1 MSQIFDRL
9 NTLLQQTQVNT
20 KVIDQLNGAVI
31 KTEPN
36 IRYYLSNV
44 YNSTI
49 HLNKCKQLKLLNCRN
64 VKIVSDKLP
73 IMGLHLLRT
82 DNTTMN
88 IKSTPPKSGEGY
100 ISLDSSVKGEFD
112 LDQECM
118 IEVNACSQIIVN
130 DTNISDQFFDST
142 WKMSHAENDCNY

>member
-1 MSQIFDRL
+1 MSSHIFDTL
-9 NTLLQQTQVNT
+9 NDLIQQSQLNT
-20 KVIDQLNGAVI
+20 KVIDRVNGEVI

-44 YNSTI
+44 YNSTV
-49 HLNKCKQLKLLNCRN
+49 HLNRCKQLKLLNCRN

-88 IKSTPPKSGEGY
+88 IRSTPPKSGEGY
-100 ISLDSSVKGEFD
+100 ISLDSSVKGKFE
-112 LDQECM
+112 LEQECT

-142 WKMSHAENDCNY
+142 WKMSPAEND

>member
-1 MSQIFDRL
+1 MSSQIFDKLNSLIEQSQL
-9 NTLLQQTQVNT
+9 NTR
-20 KVIDQLNGAVI
+20 VIDSVNGVVI

-49 HLNKCKQLKLLNCRN
+49 HLSKCKQLRLLNCRN

-73 IMGLHLLRT
+73 IMGLHLLRS

-100 ISLDSSVKGEFD
+100 ITLENSINGDFD
-112 LDQECM
+112 LEQECT
-118 IEVNACSQIIVN
+118 IEVNSCSQIIVN

-142 WKMSHAENDCNY
+142 WKMSH

>member
-1 MSQIFDRL
+1 MSSQIFEKLNSLFEQSQL
-9 NTLLQQTQVNT
+9 NTC
-20 KVIDQLNGAVI
+20 VIDSVNGAVI

-49 HLNKCKQLKLLNCRN
+49 YLSKCKQLRLLNCRN
-64 VKIVSDKLP
+64 VKIISDKLP
-73 IMGLHLLRT
+73 IMGLHLLRS

-100 ISLDSSVKGEFD
+100 ITLENSVNGDFD
-112 LDQECM
+112 LEQECT
-118 IEVNACSQIIVN
+118 IEVNSCSQIIVN

-142 WKMSHAENDCNY
+142 WKMSH

>member
-1 MSQIFDRL
+1 MSSHILDKLNDLIQQSQL
-9 NTLLQQTQVNT
+9 NTKIIDRVN
-20 KVIDQLNGAVI
+20 GEVI

-36 IRYYLSNV
+36 IRYYLSNI

-49 HLNKCKQLKLLNCRN
+49 HLNRCKQLKLLNCRN
-64 VKIVSDKLP
+64 VKIISDKLP

-82 DNTTMN
+82 DNTTIN
-88 IKSTPPKSGEGY
+88 ISSTPPKSGEGY

-112 LDQECM
+112 LEQECT
-118 IEVNACSQIIVN
+118 IEVNICSQIIVN

-142 WKMSHAENDCNY
+142 WKLPAEND